1 MVEARIKGDVAVNF
15 TDEEYARQ
23 QAANRIHELE
33 QRVEELEAENEC
45 ECEFGF
51 TGVVCAECGEPR

>member
-1 MVEARIKGDVAVNF
+1 MNF